1 VKTLTT
7 VTTEMPAMTDPV
19 EELIKEIAAS
29 HGIAVSRDDPIL
41 VLQTINSRLMQDSAK
56 AQQVQLDHYKEELES
71 LALRWGND
79 AKGKAERIVNASLA
93 ASKEAMGQILQ
104 DAAKATAA
112 SLRAEM
118 DAALTGVAAPIRDAR
133 RIAML
138 NVVASCITLLAAAV
152 ALWVTLR

>member
-1 VKTLTT
+1 ML
-7 VTTEMPAMTDPV
+7 AITDPV
-19 EELIKEIAAS
+19 EELIKEIAAR

-71 LALRWGND
+71 LALRWGNE

-104 DAAKATAA
+104 EAAQATAT

-118 DAALTGVAAPIRDAR
+118 DAALAGAAAPIRDAR

>member
-1 VKTLTT
+1 
-7 VTTEMPAMTDPV
+7 MTDPV
-19 EELIKEIAAS
+19 EELIKEIATR

-41 VLQTINSRLMQDSAK
+41 VLQTLNSRLMQDSAK
-56 AQQVQLDHYKEELES
+56 AQQVQLDHYKEELEN

-79 AKGKAERIVNASLA
+79 AKGKAERILNASLA

-104 DAAKATAA
+104 EAARATAA
-112 SLRAEM
+112 SMRTEM
-118 DAALTGVAAPIRDAR
+118 DAALAEVAAPIREAR

-152 ALWVTLR
+152 ALWVTL

>member
-1 VKTLTT
+1 MKTLTT
-7 VTTEMPAMTDPV
+7 VMPAMTDPV
-19 EELIKEIAAS
+19 EELIKEIAAR

-104 DAAKATAA
+104 DAAKATTA

-118 DAALTGVAAPIRDAR
+118 DAALAGVAAPIRDAR